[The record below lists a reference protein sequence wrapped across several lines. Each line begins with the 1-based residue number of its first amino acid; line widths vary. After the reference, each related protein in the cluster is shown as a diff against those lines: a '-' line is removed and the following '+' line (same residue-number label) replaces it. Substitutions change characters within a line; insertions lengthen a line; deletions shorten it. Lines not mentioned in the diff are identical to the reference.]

1 MNKFG
6 ELDMGFD
13 SLHGF
18 LSMQGYAAYVWPAWS
33 MAFLLL
39 FGLTAAARGERCRLL
54 AQIRR
59 RRRQAGER

>member
-1 MNKFG
+1 MA
-6 ELDMGFD
+6 FD

-39 FGLTAAARGERCRLL
+39 FGLTAAARSE
-54 AQIRR
+54 
-59 RRRQAGER
+59 RRQRLVRIKRRQLQAGKR

>member
-1 MNKFG
+1 MA
-6 ELDMGFD
+6 FD

-18 LSMQGYAAYVWPAWS
+18 LSMRGYAAYVWPAWS

-39 FGLTAAARGERCRLL
+39 LGLATAARGERRRLI

-59 RRRQAGER
+59 RRRQAGEK